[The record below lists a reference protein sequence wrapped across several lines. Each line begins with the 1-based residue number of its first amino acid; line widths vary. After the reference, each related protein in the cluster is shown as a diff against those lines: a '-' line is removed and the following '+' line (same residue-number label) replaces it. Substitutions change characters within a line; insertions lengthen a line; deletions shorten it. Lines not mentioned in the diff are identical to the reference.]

1 MYTFGS
7 DYWGCIGCNN
17 ELDEEVTTPYRVEFF
32 AENPVSQV
40 ACGECHIVALTG
52 DVFLLGVL
60 CSSLH
65 RGDRDVT
72 PLKLYCLILMIEL
85 PQTTNISYPQ
95 ANQCE
100 YEQLSIW

>member
-52 DVFLLGVL
+52 GFTRVCKKSVVPPASKCCGFF
-60 CSSLH
+60 SLFKRSH
-65 RGDRDVT
+65 
-72 PLKLYCLILMIEL
+72 KL
-85 PQTTNISYPQ
+85 
-95 ANQCE
+95 AV
-100 YEQLSIW
+100 

>member
-1 MYTFGS
+1 MPEEGVLYTFGS

-52 DVFLLGVL
+52 TCNVYLSLGVL
-60 CSSLH
+60 CNSLLGGATVA
-65 RGDRDVT
+65 RI
-72 PLKLYCLILMIEL
+72 PLPY
-85 PQTTNISYPQ
+85 TTS
-95 ANQCE
+95 
-100 YEQLSIW
+100 

>member
-52 DVFLLGVL
+52 VFSVRTSACKKSVVDPQLQ
-60 CSSLH
+60 SL
-65 RGDRDVT
+65 RGPAHT
-72 PLKLYCLILMIEL
+72 L
-85 PQTTNISYPQ
+85 
-95 ANQCE
+95 
-100 YEQLSIW
+100 